1 MTQETIDPKSIE
13 MTLLLSLDT
22 MGQRY
27 GMLPSRLIAEASTF
41 DLVVMDMAMTYD
53 RHVQESSQEGYVP
66 DVSIEDLMKIKDSV

>member
-41 DLVVMDMAMTYD
+41 DLVVMDMAMTYE
-53 RHVQESSQEGYVP
+53 RHLEQRSDPNYVP
-66 DVSIEDLMKIKDSV
+66 DVPVEELIKIKEQI